1 MLYLHLW
8 ISVAQQM
15 GAAERRSDSEY
26 LPQSRKG
33 RKGKNKSSSGL
44 CALCALAGE
53 FDSEKIKLRTF

>member
-1 MLYLHLW
+1 
-8 ISVAQQM
+8 M

-44 CALCALAGE
+44 CALCALAGK